1 MCHGDDSR
9 PPGPAD
15 PGQVAAHGELE
26 LVAAD
31 GNRLLAYD
39 AHPAAQ
45 STRGMVIL
53 PDVRGLHAF
62 YRDLAVRF
70 AEAGLHAVAI
80 DYFGRT
86 TDARD
91 RSESFGYREHVDRTT
106 PDGIAA
112 DVAAGVAHLRSAEGG
127 AVTSVFTVG
136 FCFGGSYSLRQAAEQ
151 TGLAGAIGFYGAA
164 GRALEISEHLSAPL
178 LMLLGGAD
186 QNVSVDDAHA
196 LADVADQHGLDAEVV
211 VYDGAPHSFFDRTF
225 ADHADAC
232 ADAWVRIGAF
242 VAAHG

>member
-15 PGQVAAHGELE
+15 PGEVAAHGELE

-31 GNRLLAYD
+31 GNRLLAYE
-39 AHPAAQ
+39 AHPVGP
-45 STRGMVIL
+45 SSRGVVIL

-86 TDARD
+86 TTERD
-91 RSESFGYREHVDRTT
+91 RTESFGFREHVDRTT
-106 PDGIAA
+106 PEGVAA
-112 DVAAGVAHLRSAEGG
+112 DVAAGVAYLRTAPGGSA
-127 AVTSVFTVG
+127 VSVFTVG
-136 FCFGGSYSLRQAAEQ
+136 FCFGGGYSLRQAAEQ
-151 TGLAGAIGFYGAA
+151 PDLAGCVGFYGSP
-164 GRALEISEHLSAPL
+164 GRALEISERLSAPL

-186 QNVSVDDAHA
+186 QHISVEDAHR
-196 LADVADQHGLDAEVV
+196 LADVAHQRDLAAEVV

-232 ADAWVRIGAF
+232 ADAWVRISAF
-242 VAAHG
+242 VDRQA